1 MAAQTEKNN
10 PNCPKCG
17 SEETR
22 KFGKI
27 LARNPFR
34 EKQRY
39 QCKKCAY
46 AFTEKEDTIDEHQ

>member
-1 MAAQTEKNN
+1 LTAETETKK
-10 PNCPKCG
+10 PNCPRCG
-17 SEETR
+17 STETR

-27 LARNPFR
+27 ICGNPFR

-46 AFTEKEDTIDEHQ
+46 AFTEIEAASNEST